1 MSGLTVTVKQG
12 SMLGTTGT
20 NLDGGTF
27 YKFLGIPYAKP
38 PVGPLRFKAPQP
50 AESWEGTRDC
60 THDGNQ
66 CLQKMHGIRTVGS
79 EDCLYLNVHVKNLST
94 KAKPVMVF
102 IHGGGFTMGSGTQE
116 MCGPEYLMTQDVV
129 LVTLNYR
136 LGVFGFLSL
145 EDTSLEVPGNAG
157 LKDQALGLKWVHE
170 NIASFNGDPNNITI
184 FGVSAGGASVQFQL
198 LCSSNKGVFHKAIV
212 HSGSVF
218 DSWAWG
224 QRNVLQVAEKL
235 GVKISNE
242 KEALKALME
251 ATSEEL
257 LFAAG
262 QISDNLLTVSKRRPF
277 GPIIEKPNPT
287 AFLTEDPKVL
297 IDSGRYNQVPL
308 IQGLCSNEGH
318 VIDLMHILIPT
329 ISFNKEESL
338 VPWHLQ
344 AKGKGTAWAETVKKH
359 YYQNQD
365 SEAERNHLSDV
376 GFVAG
381 AVYSIKLL
389 LESTSQPIYFF
400 LFDYVTDSIKAFKKL
415 VKIEGS
421 PGVGHG
427 QDSSYILLSKMFK
440 EFSPSLT
447 DEDKRAIKTMVKIW
461 TDFARSGNPHPL
473 WEPLKKGKKLRY
485 LKIDRE
491 LKMQEELFPE
501 RVRFWEQL
509 FQEAG
514 GVDLF
519 AHEKGGS

>member
-1 MSGLTVTVKQG
+1 MSGLTVKVKQG
-12 SMLGTTGT
+12 SIRGTTGT
-20 NLDGGTF
+20 NLDGDTF

-66 CLQKMHGIRTVGS
+66 CVQKIFGIKTIGS
-79 EDCLYLNVHVKNLST
+79 EDCLYLNVHVKDLST

-102 IHGGGFTMGSGTQE
+102 IHGGAFIMGNGTQE
-116 MCGPEYLMTQDVV
+116 MCGPEYLMTQDIV

-136 LGVFGFLSL
+136 LGLFGFLSL

-170 NIASFNGDPNNITI
+170 NISSFNGDPNNTTI

-198 LCSSNKGVFHKAIV
+198 LCSSNKGLFQKAIV
-212 HSGSVF
+212 QSGSVF
-218 DSWAWG
+218 DPWAWG

-235 GVKISNE
+235 GLNAANE
-242 KEALKALME
+242 KEALKVLME
-251 ATSEEL
+251 AKTEEL
-257 LFAAG
+257 LSAAYE
-262 QISDNLLTVSKRRPF
+262 ISDDLLTVSKRRPF
-277 GPIIEKPNPT
+277 GPIIEKPNST

-297 IDSGRYNQVPL
+297 IASGRYNQVPL
-308 IQGLCSNEGH
+308 IQGICSNEGH
-318 VIDLMHILIPT
+318 LMELMHVLNSAIT
-329 ISFNKEESL
+329 FNKEGSL

-344 AKGKGTAWAETVKKH
+344 AKGKGTTWAEKVKNY

-365 SEAERNHLSDV
+365 PEAEHTHLSDV

-381 AVYSIKLL
+381 TIYSMKLL
-389 LESTSQPIYFF
+389 LGSISQPVYFY
-400 LFDYVTDSIKAFKKL
+400 LFDYETDCIKAFKKGIKL
-415 VKIEGS
+415 DGS

-427 QDSSYILLSKMFK
+427 QDNCYIFSTKMFAGP
-440 EFSPSLT
+440 SPPLT

-461 TDFARSGNPHPL
+461 TDFAKNGNPLSL
-473 WEPLKKGKKLRY
+473 WEPLEKGKELRY

-491 LKMQEELFPE
+491 LKMQEGLFPE

-509 FQEAG
+509 YEEAG

-519 AHEKGGS
+519 AHENGGS